1 MNHWFNTKAFAA
13 PPQYTYGDAP
23 TTLPNVRSPAMTDFD
38 LSLFRNFSFLER
50 FHYSIVLRHSIYSN
64 HVNHSAPNTTF
75 TSGSFGIITAA
86 GDPRKIQMGS
96 EIELPA
102 NENQ

>member
-50 FHYSIVLRHSIYSN
+50 FRLQYRVEAFNLLN
-64 HVNHSAPNTTF
+64 HVNYSAPNTTF

-86 GDPRKIQMGS
+86 GDPRKIQMG
-96 EIELPA
+96 LKL
-102 NENQ
+102 NF